1 MKVYINSLN
10 ESWVVDRFK
19 DEWIKYNPSTI
30 TKFKR
35 SSDIIWII
43 APWNWE
49 NVPKKYLK
57 KKKVICSIYHIDEA
71 KFDET
76 EKKNF
81 FNRDQY
87 VDNYHVISKITKLQ
101 IEKLTNKPIT
111 VIPFWI
117 NQNIWKDEE
126 RNIYRKKYKF
136 QEDAYL
142 IGSFQRDTE
151 GSDLVS
157 PKLSKGPD
165 QFLKIITE
173 MIETIPNIEIV
184 LTGKRRNY
192 LINKFQELGIK
203 YHYFEM
209 LSFKEINELYNSL
222 DLYIVASRYE
232 GGPQSILECALT
244 KTPIISSRVG
254 ISELILSEDSIFEI
268 DKYYEAKP
276 NVEVA
281 YKNVQKYCIP
291 QGFENFMKLFK
302 ETYEN

>member
-19 DEWIKYNPSTI
+19 DEWIKYNSNTVS
-30 TKFKR
+30 KFKKF
-35 SSDIIWII
+35 SDIIWII

-57 KKKVICSIYHIDEA
+57 KKKVICSIYHIDEE

-81 FNRDQY
+81 SNRDQY
-87 VDNYHVISKITKLQ
+87 VDNYHVISNMTKLQ

-117 NQNIWKDEE
+117 NQNIWKDED

-136 QEDAYL
+136 HKDTYL

-157 PKLSKGPD
+157 PKLSS
-165 QFLKIITE
+165 
-173 MIETIPNIEIV
+173 
-184 LTGKRRNY
+184 RNV
-192 LINKFQELGIK
+192 KVT
-203 YHYFEM
+203 
-209 LSFKEINELYNSL
+209 S
-222 DLYIVASRYE
+222 
-232 GGPQSILECALT
+232 
-244 KTPIISSRVG
+244 
-254 ISELILSEDSIFEI
+254 
-268 DKYYEAKP
+268 
-276 NVEVA
+276 
-281 YKNVQKYCIP
+281 
-291 QGFENFMKLFK
+291 
-302 ETYEN
+302 